1 MNEQEIKALQ
11 ALKASKNYQDVCE
24 ETVERIF
31 MEQLPKYKKLK
42 DAEKAAAEAAYQAKL
57 AEERGEVRED
67 PAVDADR
74 PFSRGRAYRADR
86 YNGDNDE

>member
-1 MNEQEIKALQ
+1 MKMPECSMRSMPWPRPAEK
-11 ALKASKNYQDVCE
+11 E
-24 ETVERIF
+24 E
-31 MEQLPKYKKLK
+31 
-42 DAEKAAAEAAYQAKL
+42 AEKAAAEAAYQAKL

-86 YNGDNDE
+86 YNGDND